1 MLQKL
6 TNVLKDYTTV
16 SPENI
21 NEQTNIKYD
30 LGLDSLQFLT
40 ISVVIEDAFDVEIS
54 DKDAATLETV
64 GDLLQLI
71 EKLS

>member
-40 ISVVIEDAFDVEIS
+40 ISVAIEDAFDVEIS